1 MAEVIAGLR
10 PPGAP
15 YRPRSYRL
23 AYSLAARCGGE
34 WPKMSPRPSVWWA
47 HELEEATLYRVT
59 LDNGDEL
66 PVVTLV
72 DLPALV
78 TELGRRIRR

>member
-1 MAEVIAGLR
+1 
-10 PPGAP
+10 
-15 YRPRSYRL
+15 
-23 AYSLAARCGGE
+23 
-34 WPKMSPRPSVWWA
+34 MSPRPSVWWA
-47 HELEEATLYRVT
+47 LKLEEATLYRVT

-78 TELGRRIRR
+78 TELGRRIRRVKWIGGPVFDEDDPVCGTSALPANRARGPYVRD